1 LTDSLRAVILYTCG
15 QKKAMAS
22 LGHACGRA
30 AKALD
35 QAGYEYEIRPLPGYR
50 LLPWTWEERRKGRAE
65 IQAMTGQI
73 NLPVLLLDE
82 DRAIVGSGEIVD
94 WARAHPRTQPEV
106 GGG

>member
-1 LTDSLRAVILYTCG
+1 VILYTCG
-15 QKKAMAS
+15 QKKSFAS

-35 QAGYEYEIRPLPGYR
+35 EAGYEYEIRDLPGYR
-50 LLPWTWEERRKGRAE
+50 LAPWTWGDRRNRREEVRE
-65 IQAMTGQI
+65 LTGQI

-82 DRAIVGSGEIVD
+82 GQTVVGSGKIVD
-94 WARAHPRTQPEV
+94 WAKAHPAYQPEV

>member
-1 LTDSLRAVILYTCG
+1 VVLYTCG
-15 QKKAMAS
+15 QKKSLAS

-35 QAGYEYEIRPLPGYR
+35 EAGYEYEIRALPGYR
-50 LLPWTWEERRKGRAE
+50 LLPWTWDERRNNRDEVKE
-65 IQAMTGQI
+65 ITGQI

-82 DRAIVGSGEIVD
+82 GRAIVGSGEIVD
-94 WARAHPRTQPEV
+94 WARAHPGSEPEV

>member
-1 LTDSLRAVILYTCG
+1 VILYTCG

-35 QAGYEYEIRPLPGYR
+35 DAGYEYEIRALPGYR
-50 LLPWTWEERRKGRAE
+50 LLPWTWSERRNGRNEVKE
-65 IQAMTGQI
+65 ITGQI

-82 DRAIVGSGEIVD
+82 GRAVVGSGEIVD
-94 WARAHPRTQPEV
+94 WAHAHPRSQPEL
-106 GGG
+106 GG